1 MSVHKLRA
9 KVLLFFDICK
19 FLSFFPCVSRKFVD
33 KRKENCLPEWIW
45 DKAQVSKE
53 YRKWA
58 YKGFARDKNRSIGRF
73 FCFFL
78 HISKKSSTFAAGN
91 KNKQI
96 LLIKIKRMKKI
107 LVAVMA
113 VCTMVLGFTSC
124 EKTADVNVYPI
135 AGKTYQATD
144 EDGYSRV
151 TFKKNFG
158 AVMEVKTTMQESY
171 SDLYVWEM
179 ATKADQE
186 GKRDLYIK
194 FANGAMNKI
203 TGEDLSGKTAFQG
216 YYNGVNCYL
225 YPMWPAEMPEA
236 VLEYKPLLQ

>member
-1 MSVHKLRA
+1 MSHLLFPA
-9 KVLLFFDICK
+9 TKVLLIFEMCK
-19 FLSFFPCVSRKFVD
+19 YFSIFYYQYSFFSCIYAKIIVILQPEIRTNKF
-33 KRKENCLPEWIW
+33 
-45 DKAQVSKE
+45 
-53 YRKWA
+53 
-58 YKGFARDKNRSIGRF
+58 
-73 FCFFL
+73 
-78 HISKKSSTFAAGN
+78 
-91 KNKQI
+91 
-96 LLIKIKRMKKI
+96 LIKIKRMKKI

-171 SDLYVWEM
+171 SDLYVWELD
-179 ATKADQE
+179 TKADQE
-186 GKRDLYIK
+186 GNRALYIK

>member
-1 MSVHKLRA
+1 
-9 KVLLFFDICK
+9 
-19 FLSFFPCVSRKFVD
+19 
-33 KRKENCLPEWIW
+33 
-45 DKAQVSKE
+45 
-53 YRKWA
+53 
-58 YKGFARDKNRSIGRF
+58 
-73 FCFFL
+73 
-78 HISKKSSTFAAGN
+78 
-91 KNKQI
+91 
-96 LLIKIKRMKKI
+96 MKKI

-144 EDGYSRV
+144 EDGYSRI
-151 TFKKNFG
+151 TFKMNFG
-158 AVMEVKTTMQESY
+158 AVMEVKTTTQESY
-171 SDLYVWEM
+171 SDLYVWEL

-186 GKRDLYIK
+186 GNRALYIK
-194 FANGAMNKI
+194 FAKGAMNKI
-203 TGEDLSGKTAFQG
+203 TGESLSGKTAFQG